1 MKFQS
6 IDFKKGIEHLCKTD
20 KKLAKI
26 IKEYPEP
33 KINKTK
39 LYFQSLVRNIIY
51 QQLSTKSAFAIHSRF
66 KKLFSSPKINPKDV
80 ISISINNLK
89 EIGLSR
95 QKINYIHILANEWP
109 AISKKFADID
119 SLDDN
124 TIGTELMKVKG
135 IGQWTVDMFLIF
147 SLARPDVFPTGDL
160 VIQKGY
166 AKLYNMKN
174 LPKKDEMLKGSQ
186 KWKPYRTLACL
197 YLWEIIDGPF
207 EW

>member
-66 KKLFSSPKINPKDV
+66 KKLFSSPRINPKDV

-160 VIQKGY
+160 VVQKGY

-174 LPKKDEMLKGSQ
+174 LPEKDEMLKGSK